1 MIKNIKLIFDKIN
14 RYKSCSIFLE
24 QGDYT
29 KSKCPYRT
37 EKKEDGEL
45 KQSIKQIIKAVETNR
60 LCSIRIKQDEIHDLS
75 DK

>member
-1 MIKNIKLIFDKIN
+1 MIKNIKLIFNKIN

-29 KSKCPYRT
+29 KFKCPYRT
-37 EKKEDGEL
+37 EKKEDGGL
-45 KQSIKQIIKAVETNR
+45 KESIKQIIKAVEANR
-60 LCSIRIKQDEIHDLS
+60 LCSIRIENKKQEVS